1 MRVKRILARA
11 LRPRA
16 LISGGFLAITA
27 AIVANAAFLQSERH
41 PAPLFDTRGAPEL
54 PPAARADARVEAI
67 QAALRDVGY
76 YSGPLDG
83 IAGEQTKAAIA
94 AYERKLGWAPTGA
107 ASRDLLAA
115 IEADALARPVSPDA
129 AAAGS
134 ITTPAAAPD
143 KNVAAV
149 QDALAKAAYG
159 PLRAD
164 GVFGRQT
171 RDAIARFQQDH
182 GLPVTG
188 EISDAL
194 IVELRAAGALDD
206 Q

>member
-1 MRVKRILARA
+1 VRVKRIVARA
-11 LRPRA
+11 LRPTA

-27 AIVANAAFLQSERH
+27 AIVANAAFLQSGRH
-41 PAPLFDTRGAPEL
+41 PAPLFATRHAPEL
-54 PPAARADARVEAI
+54 PARPDARVEAV

-76 YSGPLDG
+76 YAGPVDG

-94 AYERKLGWAPTGA
+94 AYERKLGWATTGA
-107 ASRDLLAA
+107 ASRDLLTA
-115 IEADALARPVSPDA
+115 IKADASAPPASPEA
-129 AAAGS
+129 ITIGS
-134 ITTPAAAPD
+134 IAPPAAAPD
-143 KNVAAV
+143 KQVAAV

-159 PLRAD
+159 PVRAD

-171 RDAIARFQQDH
+171 HEAIIRFQQDH

-194 IVELRAAGALDD
+194 IIELRAAGALDD
-206 Q
+206 E

>member
-1 MRVKRILARA
+1 MQVRRIIARA
-11 LRPRA
+11 LQPTA

-27 AIVANAAFLQSERH
+27 AIVANAAFLQSGRH
-41 PAPLFDTRGAPEL
+41 PAPLFDTRHTPE
-54 PPAARADARVEAI
+54 PPAQRDARVEAV

-76 YSGPLDG
+76 YAGPLDG

-107 ASRDLLAA
+107 ASRDLLTA
-115 IEADALARPVSPDA
+115 IKAETSAPPAPPEA
-129 AAAGS
+129 
-134 ITTPAAAPD
+134 ITMGLIGPPAAAPD
-143 KNVAAV
+143 KQVAAV

-159 PLRAD
+159 PVRAD

-171 RDAIARFQQDH
+171 RDAIVRFQQDH
-182 GLPVTG
+182 GLPITG

-194 IVELRAAGALDD
+194 IIELRAAGALDD
-206 Q
+206 E

>member
-1 MRVKRILARA
+1 MRVKRIVARA
-11 LRPRA
+11 LRPTA

-27 AIVANAAFLQSERH
+27 AIVANAAFLQSGRH
-41 PAPLFDTRGAPEL
+41 PAPLFATRHAPEL
-54 PPAARADARVEAI
+54 PARPDARVEAV

-76 YSGPLDG
+76 YAGPVDG

-94 AYERKLGWAPTGA
+94 AYERKLGWATTGA
-107 ASRDLLAA
+107 ASRDLLTA
-115 IEADALARPVSPDA
+115 IKADASAPPASPEA
-129 AAAGS
+129 ITIGS
-134 ITTPAAAPD
+134 IAPD
-143 KNVAAV
+143 KQVAAV

-159 PLRAD
+159 PVRAD

-171 RDAIARFQQDH
+171 HEAIIRFQQDH
-182 GLPVTG
+182 GLPITG

-206 Q
+206 E

>member
-1 MRVKRILARA
+1 VRVKRLVARA
-11 LRPRA
+11 LRPTA

-27 AIVANAAFLQSERH
+27 AIVVNAAFLQSGRH
-41 PAPLFDTRGAPEL
+41 PAPLFDTRHAPEL
-54 PPAARADARVEAI
+54 PARRDARVEAV

-76 YSGPLDG
+76 YAGPLDG

-107 ASRDLLAA
+107 ASRDLLTA
-115 IEADALARPVSPDA
+115 IKA
-129 AAAGS
+129 AASAPPAPPEA
-134 ITTPAAAPD
+134 ITMGLIAPAAAAPD
-143 KNVAAV
+143 KQVAAV

-159 PLRAD
+159 PVRAD

-171 RDAIARFQQDH
+171 RDAIVRFQQDH
-182 GLPVTG
+182 GLPITG

-206 Q
+206 E

>member
-1 MRVKRILARA
+1 MART
-11 LRPRA
+11 LRPTA

-41 PAPLFDTRGAPEL
+41 PAPLFDTRGGPEL
-54 PPAARADARVEAI
+54 PPARPDARVEAI

-115 IEADALARPVSPDA
+115 IKADASAVPASPDA
-129 AAAGS
+129 TA
-134 ITTPAAAPD
+134 
-143 KNVAAV
+143 N
-149 QDALAKAAYG
+149 
-159 PLRAD
+159 
-164 GVFGRQT
+164 
-171 RDAIARFQQDH
+171 
-182 GLPVTG
+182 
-188 EISDAL
+188 
-194 IVELRAAGALDD
+194 
-206 Q
+206 